1 MAILTLRDL
10 SLAFGQSPVLDRVNL
25 KIEARER
32 LCLLGRNGA
41 GKSTLLKV
49 ISGELEADEGEIWT
63 RERLKTGFLRQDVP
77 EGSRKSVHDIVSGG
91 LGHIGELLMEYR
103 ELSARAGK
111 AEMKRLD
118 AVQHEI
124 ELLDGWNLNQKVESV
139 LDRLE
144 LDANTPFDTCSG
156 GTRRRVMLAQALVS
170 EPDLLL
176 LDEPTNHLDIESI
189 SWLEEFL
196 AGFQGALLFITHD
209 RKLMQRISS
218 RIIELDRGG
227 LTSFDCS
234 YPEYLRRKQVE
245 LEAELKAAR
254 KFDRKLAEYEVWV
267 RKGIKARRTR
277 NEGKVRKLED
287 MRRLRKARIEK
298 EGVSRFQLDSG
309 TDSGHLVIN
318 AHNISYSYAE
328 DPIISKFSTRILKGD
343 RVGIIGANGCGKS
356 TLIKLLLGQLKP
368 DSGKVQSGSNVKV
381 AYFDQQREQLDEEK
395 SIRENI
401 SDSSDYV
408 EINGRSQHVVSYMKD
423 FLFSPER
430 INSPVKSLSGG
441 ERNRLLLARIF
452 THPANFLVL
461 DEPTNDLDIE
471 TLELLEELLA
481 DYPGTLLLVS
491 HDRYFLD
498 RVVTSTIVFEGDKG
512 LNEYVGGYEDWQRQ
526 RQPEVKKEKPNPAKD
541 AKPRPRKSAKLGYR
555 EQQELL
561 KLPAEI
567 EKLEDQIS
575 SMEDEMNQAEFYR
588 QEEHLISSAHN
599 KLQSLRQQLNEAYQ
613 RWEELESA
621 IPKHPA

>member
-10 SLAFGQSPVLDRVNL
+10 SLSFGQSPVLDRVNL

-49 ISGELEADEGEIWT
+49 INGELEADEGERWS
-63 RERLKTGFLRQDVP
+63 RERLKTGFLRQEVP
-77 EGSRKSVHDIVSGG
+77 EGSQKSVHDVVSGG
-91 LGHIGELLMEYR
+91 LGHLGELLAEYR
-103 ELSARAGK
+103 ELSVRAGK
-111 AEMKRLD
+111 MEMKHLD
-118 AVQHEI
+118 VVQHEI
-124 ELLDGWNLNQKVESV
+124 EMLGGWNLNQKVESV

-144 LDANTPFDTCSG
+144 LTANTPFDACSG

-189 SWLEEFL
+189 SWLEDFL
-196 AGFQGALLFITHD
+196 TGFKGALLFITHD
-209 RKLMQRISS
+209 RKLMQRVSS

-234 YPEYLRRKQVE
+234 YSEYLKRKQVN
-245 LEAELKAAR
+245 LDAESKAAR

-267 RKGIKARRTR
+267 RQGIKARRTR

-309 TDSGHLVIN
+309 VDSGQLVIN
-318 AHNISYSYAE
+318 AHNISYSYSEEA
-328 DPIISKFSTRILKGD
+328 IISKFSTRILRGD

-356 TLIKLLLGQLKP
+356 TLIKLLLGQMKP
-368 DSGKVQSGSNVKV
+368 DSGKIQSGSNVTV

-395 SIRENI
+395 SIRDNI

-408 EINGRSQHVVSYMKD
+408 EINGRSQHVVSYMKN

-452 THPANFLVL
+452 TRPANFLVL

-512 LNEYVGGYEDWQRQ
+512 LKEYVGGYEDWQRQ
-526 RQPEVKKEKPNPAKD
+526 RLPEMKKERINPVRD
-541 AKPRPRKSAKLGYR
+541 TKPRPRKSAKLGYR

-567 EKLEDQIS
+567 ERLETEIS
-575 SMEDEMNQAEFYR
+575 SMEDEMSRAEFYR

-599 KLQSLRQQLNEAYQ
+599 HLQSVRQKLNEAYQ

-621 IPKHPA
+621 SPEHPG